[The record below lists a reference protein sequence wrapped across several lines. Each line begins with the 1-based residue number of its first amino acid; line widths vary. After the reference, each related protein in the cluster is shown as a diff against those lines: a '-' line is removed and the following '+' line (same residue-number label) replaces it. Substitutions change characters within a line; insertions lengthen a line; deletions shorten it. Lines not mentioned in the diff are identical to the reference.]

1 MTPNLQLPDIHQL
14 SSDYCCNC
22 SINAVTG
29 LYTRLRQHE
38 GERETMNS
46 TIVSKA
52 AWVLVAAVMI
62 SGCAWAQYGGGT
74 GGTGTGATG
83 GTYTPGS
90 RSYGHGAA
98 IGAAVGGAAG
108 AGLLFYALHRRHA
121 QVVGCV
127 AGDGKSI
134 TADKGK
140 KTYQL
145 TGEPVT
151 PNERL
156 SVVGKKSKGD
166 SGIDELQVVSVKKNL
181 GQCEQSTA
189 MAATP

>member
-1 MTPNLQLPDIHQL
+1 MIVTI
-14 SSDYCCNC
+14 
-22 SINAVTG
+22 AV
-29 LYTRLRQHE
+29 
-38 GERETMNS
+38 
-46 TIVSKA
+46 
-52 AWVLVAAVMI
+52 
-62 SGCAWAQYGGGT
+62 SGCAWAQYGGGGT
-74 GGTGTGATG
+74 GGTGATG

-90 RSYGHGAA
+90 RSYGNGAK
-98 IGAAVGGAAG
+98 IGAAVGVVAG
-108 AGLLFYALHRRHA
+108 AGLLFYALHRRHG

-127 AGDGKSI
+127 AGDGKSL

-151 PNERL
+151 PGERL
-156 SVVGKKSKGD
+156 SVVGKKTKGD
-166 SGIDELQVVSVKKNL
+166 SGMDELQVTSIKKNM

>member
-1 MTPNLQLPDIHQL
+1 M
-14 SSDYCCNC
+14 SSRHIA
-22 SINAVTG
+22 SP
-29 LYTRLRQHE
+29 
-38 GERETMNS
+38 
-46 TIVSKA
+46 
-52 AWVLVAAVMI
+52 AWVLIVALVM
-62 SGCAWAQYGGGT
+62 SGCAWAQYGGGGSGGSG
-74 GGTGTGATG
+74 GGTGG

-90 RSYGHGAA
+90 RSYGNGAK

-108 AGLLFYALHRRHA
+108 AGLLVYMLHRRHA

-127 AGDGKSI
+127 SNDGKSL

-151 PNERL
+151 AGERL
-156 SVVGKKSKGD
+156 SLVGKKTKGD

-181 GQCEQSTA
+181 GQCQQSTA
-189 MAATP
+189 MATTP

>member
-1 MTPNLQLPDIHQL
+1 MTSGRFSRTACILAMTV
-14 SSDYCCNC
+14 
-22 SINAVTG
+22 AV
-29 LYTRLRQHE
+29 
-38 GERETMNS
+38 
-46 TIVSKA
+46 
-52 AWVLVAAVMI
+52 
-62 SGCAWAQYGGGT
+62 SGCALAQYGGGT
-74 GGTGTGATG
+74 GTGGATGGTG

-90 RSYGHGAA
+90 RSYGNGAK
-98 IGAAVGGAAG
+98 IGAAVGGVAA

-127 AGDGKSI
+127 AGDGKSL

-145 TGEPVT
+145 TGAPVT
-151 PNERL
+151 PGERL
-156 SVVGKKSKGD
+156 SLVGKKSKGD
-166 SGIDELQVVSVKKNL
+166 SGMDELQVVSVKKNL

>member
-1 MTPNLQLPDIHQL
+1 MMIMTI
-14 SSDYCCNC
+14 
-22 SINAVTG
+22 AVTG
-29 LYTRLRQHE
+29 
-38 GERETMNS
+38 S
-46 TIVSKA
+46 
-52 AWVLVAAVMI
+52 
-62 SGCAWAQYGGGT
+62 AWAQYGGGGGT
-74 GGTGTGATG
+74 GGSGTGTGT
-83 GTYTPGS
+83 GTYTP
-90 RSYGHGAA
+90 RSYGNGAK

-108 AGLLFYALHRRHA
+108 AGLLAYMIHRRHTH
-121 QVVGCV
+121 VVGCV
-127 AGDGKSI
+127 AGDGKSL

-151 PNERL
+151 PGERL